1 MKYISIIMIKFIF
14 EAYYM
19 RELI

>member
-14 EAYYM
+14 KAYYM
-19 RELI
+19 RELT